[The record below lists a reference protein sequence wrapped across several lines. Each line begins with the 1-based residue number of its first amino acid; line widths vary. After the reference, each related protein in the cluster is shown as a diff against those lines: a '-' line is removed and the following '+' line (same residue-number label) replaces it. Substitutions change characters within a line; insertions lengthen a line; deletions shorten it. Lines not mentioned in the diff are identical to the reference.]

1 MIGKFI
7 AAGRTA
13 DIYEWETGYVL
24 KLFHNWMSAED
35 IEYEFQMAHA
45 VHSSGLAP
53 SVKPMVQHEGRNG
66 LIYER
71 VEGHSMFEIF
81 KRSIWR
87 SYWLAR
93 KMADM
98 HFQLHQSSVQSTL
111 PGLKTKLE
119 RKLQNATALPSSFRQ
134 RLTEKLASLPEGNRI
149 CHGDFHPGNIM
160 LNGDEGKVI
169 DWIDASRGNPL
180 ADVARTSILLLGA
193 AGTFPNP
200 LLRTIV
206 VWFHSIYLKH
216 YFSLQKNG
224 ESEYRV
230 WLPIVA
236 GARLSEGIS
245 ELEPWLLKQAGIDLN

>member
-1 MIGKFI
+1 MIGKFL

-24 KLFHNWMSAED
+24 KLFHTWMPVED
-35 IEYEFQMAHA
+35 IEYEFRMAQA

-53 SVKPMVQHEGRNG
+53 LVKPMIEHDGRTG

-71 VEGHSMFEIF
+71 VAGHSMFEIF
-81 KRSIWR
+81 KGSIWKI
-87 SYWLAR
+87 YGLAQR
-93 KMADM
+93 MADM
-98 HFQLHQSSVQSTL
+98 HFQLHRSHIESTL
-111 PGLKTKLE
+111 PPLKLKLE
-119 RKLQNATALPSSFRQ
+119 RKLQNASALPTSLQ
-134 RLTEKLASLPEGNRI
+134 KRLIEKLADFPDGDRI

-160 LNGDEGKVI
+160 LDGADGKII

-193 AGTFPNP
+193 VSTFPNP
-200 LLRTIV
+200 FLRMTIS
-206 VWFHSIYLKH
+206 WFHAVYLKR
-216 YFSLQKNG
+216 YFSLHKSG
-224 ESEYRV
+224 EAEYQL

-245 ELEPWLLKQAGIDLN
+245 ELEPWLLEQAQKI